1 MKINQDIVQFVGII
15 DFVFIY
21 TKYNSGDKNQ
31 HQDILRDHVRY
42 FHLKKKPISSGD
54 IFIDK
59 K

>member
-42 FHLKKKPISSGD
+42 FHLKKETNI
-54 IFIDK
+54 IRRHFHR
-59 K
+59 